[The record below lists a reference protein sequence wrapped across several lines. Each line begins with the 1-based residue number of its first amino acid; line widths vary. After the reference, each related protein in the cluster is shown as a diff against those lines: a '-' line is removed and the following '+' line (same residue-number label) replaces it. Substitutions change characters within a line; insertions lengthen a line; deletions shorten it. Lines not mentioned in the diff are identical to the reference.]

1 MVRKQVKALT
11 VLYLFPCQHFGVYFA
26 PYQILLVMGA
36 VFVLLAIPFLLF
48 YMKQEI
54 FAPMTA
60 LVSTMDRI
68 GRGELSVRSSVDYRN
83 AEFTQVNETFNR
95 MIDQITQLKIDGYE
109 KELEARRNEMTALK
123 LQIRPHFVLNCLK
136 SVYAM
141 VQTGSREDAQQLI
154 LLLSR
159 YLRYILSF
167 TATTTPLHT
176 EIEQCCNYAELS
188 SVGQND
194 PVEVVCEI
202 DPELSELPLPPVSL
216 LTLVENSVKH
226 GKMIGKTLKITITA
240 KLLETEEGCMADL
253 SVADNGTGFTAGD
266 LKQLN
271 SSAPQEENGQHVG
284 LFNVV
289 RRLQLLYGEQAAI
302 AFTNNRRGGG
312 ARVELFLPIDP
323 VLQKKEGETA

>member
-1 MVRKQVKALT
+1 MIA
-11 VLYLFPCQHFGVYFA
+11 YLEGLMAETWGTSCIVVTRGGVGYELDLPA
-26 PYQILLVMGA
+26 H
-36 VFVLLAIPFLLF
+36 
-48 YMKQEI
+48 
-54 FAPMTA
+54 
-60 LVSTMDRI
+60 TMASLP
-68 GRGELSVRSSVDYRN
+68 GRGESV
-83 AEFTQVNETFNR
+83 
-95 MIDQITQLKIDGYE
+95 
-109 KELEARRNEMTALK
+109 ALYTS
-123 LQIRPHFVLNCLK
+123 LV
-136 SVYAM
+136 V
-141 VQTGSREDAQQLI
+141 REDAQQLI

-194 PVEVVCEI
+194 SVEVVCEI

-271 SSAPQEENGQHVG
+271 SAAPQEENGQHVG